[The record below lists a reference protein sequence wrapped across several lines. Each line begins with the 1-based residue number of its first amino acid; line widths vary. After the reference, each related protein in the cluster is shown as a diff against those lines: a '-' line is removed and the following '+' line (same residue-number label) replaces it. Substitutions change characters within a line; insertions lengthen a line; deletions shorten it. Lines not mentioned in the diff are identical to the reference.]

1 MKVITIIP
9 ARGGSKGIPGKNLI
23 DLNGKPL
30 ITWSIEQ
37 ALQSNFVDEVW
48 VTSDDD
54 KILKVSVEN
63 GASIVV
69 RPSIFATDT
78 ATTES
83 AIKHALEYIKYNNII
98 VVLLQ
103 VTAPLRLQNDIDNA
117 IKQLKEKNL
126 DSLLSVTP
134 TNNFIWHIINDKPE
148 SITYDYKNRR
158 MRQNISNKFLE
169 NGSIYV
175 FKSDILFKYNNRLG
189 GNIGMY
195 VMKDWQDVDID
206 NYDDLEVCKFYM
218 RKYMKC

>member
-1 MKVITIIP
+1 
-9 ARGGSKGIPGKNLI
+9 
-23 DLNGKPL
+23 LNGKPL

>member
-1 MKVITIIP
+1 MKIITIIP

-30 ITWSIEQ
+30 IAWSIEQ
-37 ALQSNFVDEVW
+37 ALKSKLVDEVW
-48 VTSDDD
+48 VSSDDNN
-54 KILKVSVEN
+54 ILKESIKY
-63 GASIVV
+63 GASIII

-78 ATTES
+78 ATTET
-83 AIKHALEYIKYNNII
+83 AIKHAIEYIKYDNII
-98 VVLLQ
+98 IVLLQ
-103 VTAPLRLQNDIDNA
+103 ATAPLRLYDDIDNA
-117 IKQLKEKNL
+117 IKQFKTKNL

-134 TNNFIWHIINDKPE
+134 TNNFIWHIVDNKPE
-148 SITYDYKNRR
+148 SITYDYKNRQ

-169 NGSIYV
+169 NGSIYI
-175 FKSDILFKYNNRLG
+175 FKSEILFKYNNRLG

-206 NYDDLEVCKFYM
+206 NYNDLELCKLSM